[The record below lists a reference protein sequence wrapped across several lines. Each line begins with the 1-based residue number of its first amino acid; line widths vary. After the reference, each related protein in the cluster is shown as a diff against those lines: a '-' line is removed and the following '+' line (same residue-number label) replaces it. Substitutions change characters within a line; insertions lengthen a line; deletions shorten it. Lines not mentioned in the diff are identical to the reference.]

1 MKILCFLSLIC
12 CTFLLYGQAPQAG
25 TPLRLSPEMAVNMAI
40 NNNPNM
46 EAARVGLDIRRRK
59 SDLVWNQLLPSATVT
74 GSLARDNFA
83 TTSQGIDFSA
93 LPNLIP
99 YSITLPQWH
108 TTGAFSATLDFSFAL
123 IEGIRSFKLD
133 YEAGRI
139 GFEKAKLQI
148 EQGVRKMYNNIL
160 LLEANVDLLR
170 DSYTNAQRQAST
182 AQANFRAGL
191 VPRLT
196 WLQAQVGAE
205 NMKPTVHSL
214 ENNLAILKS
223 NFALLLGLPFDAQF
237 ELEPI
242 DFNESPISME
252 RQELVSRAITGK
264 PDILELQ
271 ANITTMQSQLKAL
284 SLQQF
289 TPFLRFGW
297 NLSYL
302 FNPMLDPFKDDLFT
316 GDNWNGGGNFSVTLG
331 MNFNSLFPFT
341 KEGQQRKDLR
351 AGIQVQNIMLG
362 QTVRETELEIYTKL
376 VSLENVLETVEA
388 QKAAVNLAVEAFR
401 LTEQAYRA
409 GLQEYQAVQGA
420 SLALDQARLQL
431 LTQQFN
437 YLNDLIDLE
446 YAIGVPFGSL
456 SSIGNSGSVG
466 STR

>member
-1 MKILCFLSLIC
+1 MFCAIF
-12 CTFLLYGQAPQAG
+12 LYGQEAPQAE
-25 TPLRLSPEMAVNMAI
+25 TPLRLNPDIAVEMAI
-40 NNNPNM
+40 NNNPNL

-59 SDLVWNQLLPSATVT
+59 SDLVWNQFLPSASVT

-83 TTSQGIDFSA
+83 TTSSGIDFSA
-93 LPNLIP
+93 LPNLVP
-99 YSITLPQWH
+99 FSVTQPQWH
-108 TTGAFSATLDFSFAL
+108 ATGAFSATLDFSFAL
-123 IEGIRSFKLD
+123 VEGIRSFKLD
-133 YEAGRI
+133 YQAGRI

-148 EQGVRKMYNNIL
+148 EQGVRKMYNSIL
-160 LLEANVDLLR
+160 LLEANVELMR
-170 DSYTNAQRQAST
+170 ESYINAQRQAST

-196 WLQAQVGAE
+196 WLQAQVGVE
-205 NMKPTVHSL
+205 NMRPTVHSL
-214 ENNLAILKS
+214 ENNLTILKG
-223 NFALLLGLPFDAQF
+223 NFALLLGLHFDAQI
-237 ELEPI
+237 ELDPVN
-242 DFNESPISME
+242 FGGSLVSME
-252 RQELVSRAITGK
+252 RHELIMSAVSGK
-264 PDILELQ
+264 PDIVEMQ
-271 ANITTMQSQLKAL
+271 ANISTMQSQLKAL

-302 FNPMLDPFKDDLFT
+302 FNPMLDPFRDNLFT

-341 KEGQQRKDLR
+341 KEGQQRKDLQ
-351 AGIQVQNIMLG
+351 AGIQVQNILLA
-362 QTVRETELEIYTKL
+362 QTVRETELEIFTKL
-376 VSLENVLETVEA
+376 ISLENVLETVEA
-388 QKAAVNLAVEAFR
+388 QRAAVDLATEAFR

-420 SLALDQARLQL
+420 ALALDQARLQL

-446 YAIGVPFGSL
+446 YAIGVPFGTL
-456 SSIGNSGSVG
+456 SSAGASNGVG